1 MLKEVKDYIPELQ
14 KKFPYL
20 CKKDIKTIVD
30 YGWRALYYYTLFGCD
45 TLVTKQ
51 GFWCYIGFLTK
62 DSFKHFNY
70 YIKKLCRKIKMIYRK
85 NKGIK
90 DWDGYFYIGLN
101 EEEYTLFKKSRTQVG
116 RKRIHYEFKKKM
128 SYRLLDEAKLKYSWS
143 RCIIKYRS
151 YIDRHDSYYSDILK
165 CDKPEIVLERE
176 HPCTFKDILVSTN
189 TYDNL

>member
-90 DWDGYFYIGLN
+90 DWDGYYYIGLN
-101 EEEYTLFKKSRTQVG
+101 EEEYTLFKKSRTSSGQDFLFWVRNIVQEG
-116 RKRIHYEFKKKM
+116 NNLIRSNSLDFLKKLEK
-128 SYRLLDEAKLKYSWS
+128 S
-143 RCIIKYRS
+143 R
-151 YIDRHDSYYSDILK
+151 
-165 CDKPEIVLERE
+165 
-176 HPCTFKDILVSTN
+176 
-189 TYDNL
+189 